1 VDGWF
6 MGITPGLVVGTWV
19 GGDDRWIH
27 FNSLTYGQGSK
38 MARPFFSEFIRQ
50 LELQKVSDFDP
61 RARFVVPPGPQSIIT
76 DCSQYQRNDIIE
88 QPSDTVKKKA
98 GEDDFF
104 Q

>member
-1 VDGWF
+1 
-6 MGITPGLVVGTWV
+6 V

-61 RARFVVPPGPQSIIT
+61 RARFVVPPDRSLLLP
-76 DCSQYQRNDIIE
+76 
-88 QPSDTVKKKA
+88 TVVNIS
-98 GEDDFF
+98 GMIS
-104 Q
+104 